1 MFLRT
6 YLLEKRDLTSIE
18 SNLDLGALKVFS
30 LRHNEASPD
39 HSPSPELA
47 LAIEQLNFNLAA
59 SPLLLNHRRFLH
71 NLLLLH

>member
-6 YLLEKRDLTSIE
+6 YLLEKCNLTSIE
-18 SNLDLGALKVFS
+18 SNLDLNALKVFS
-30 LRHNEASPD
+30 LRHDKASPD

-59 SPLLLNHRRFLH
+59 SPLLLNNRCFLH
-71 NLLLLH
+71 SLLLLH